1 MTGFFSIIPDT
12 AADWNSGGKKTFQ
25 EDMMVFIH
33 EHCREK
39 QTVTDIASCCAL
51 GSSSYFSHLFRRS
64 TGVTPLE
71 YRKQKTKS
79 AP

>member
-1 MTGFFSIIPDT
+1 
-12 AADWNSGGKKTFQ
+12 
-25 EDMMVFIH
+25 MVFIH

-71 YRKQKTKS
+71 YRKQKRES